1 MKERYFDDLKTGDRF
16 KSEPLNVTVKEVV
29 EFAHKFD
36 PQMFHLS
43 RRRAE
48 RSIFKGLIASGWHT
62 AAMSMRLFVKT
73 LNFAEGAIGLG
84 VDELRWPNAVR
95 PGDVLTVDTEILEL
109 RRLTVP
115 TGPWDSSLAQ
125 RDDQSTWRSRANNAG
140 ERDGAKAGQR
150 PLTTRQQ
157 DERTMRGYT
166 KIKAWRLAD
175 DLTVSVYEHTFP
187 KEETYGLTSQLRR
200 AAYSVPANVVEGALR
215 ETKRDYLHFLYIA
228 RGSLAETQYCD
239 GNQSDRDCLDALVW

>member
-1 MKERYFDDLKTGDRF
+1 MAHQCVAVLVMKEHYFNDLKVGDRF

-48 RSIFKGLIASGWHT
+48 RSIFRGLIASGWHT

-95 PGDVLTVDTEILEL
+95 PGDVLVVETEILEL
-109 RRLTVP
+109 R
-115 TGPWDSSLAQ
+115 SS
-125 RDDQSTWRSRANNAG
+125 RSRPGHGILRLRNVTTNQRG
-140 ERDGAKAGQR
+140 EVVQ
-150 PLTTRQQ
+150 
-157 DERTMRGYT
+157 TM
-166 KIKAWRLAD
+166 LA
-175 DLTVSVYEHTFP
+175 S
-187 KEETYGLTSQLRR
+187 
-200 AAYSVPANVVEGALR
+200 
-215 ETKRDYLHFLYIA
+215 
-228 RGSLAETQYCD
+228 
-239 GNQSDRDCLDALVW
+239 ALVPKRASPTTG